1 MQSNFKFKIESSNDI
16 ISHQEQL
23 RQYVYRWRGVSG
35 DGNCFYRAVI
45 FGYIENIIISRRS
58 DLMAKLILDF
68 NDMFEMLRVKVTSR
82 LIINQYA
89 EVDPMI
95 GNYILNFI
103 YTLMTD
109 DFSDSTE
116 AVEVAIK
123 SFNFNKKFDKVRF

>member
-1 MQSNFKFKIESSNDI
+1 
-16 ISHQEQL
+16 
-23 RQYVYRWRGVSG
+23 
-35 DGNCFYRAVI
+35 
-45 FGYIENIIISRRS
+45 
-58 DLMAKLILDF
+58 MAKLILDF